1 MADLWLQFILTI
13 DATLRVAT
21 PLILCA
27 MAGIFSERA
36 GIIDISLE
44 GKMLA
49 AAFAAA
55 SIASITGSPWAG
67 LLVAIIVSVMLS
79 LLHGFAC
86 ITHKGNQVIS
96 GLAINILA
104 SGLTVT
110 LGIAIFAR
118 GGQTPLLGKEER
130 FRSFELP
137 FAEFLGTHIP
147 IVGTIYKEIISG
159 HNILVW
165 VALVAVFITSYIV
178 FKTSFGLR
186 LRAVGEK
193 PEAVDSAGLSVSR
206 LRFQAVILA
215 GLLTGIAGAYLS
227 TAHGAGFIR
236 EMTAGKGYIALAAMI
251 FGKWR
256 PWPALSA
263 CLMFG
268 FLDALAARLQGVSLP
283 YIGEVSTD
291 LILALPYI
299 MTVILLAG
307 FIGSATPP
315 RAIGVPYVKER

>member
-55 SIASITGSPWAG
+55 SIAAVTGSPWAG
-67 LLVAIIVSVMLS
+67 LMVAIIVSILLS
-79 LLHGFAC
+79 VLHGFAC

-118 GGQTPLLGKEER
+118 GGQTPLLGKGER
-130 FRSFELP
+130 FGSIHLP
-137 FAEFLGTHIP
+137 FADWFGKHIP
-147 IVGTIYKEIISG
+147 IIGTIYKEIISG

-165 VALVAVFITSYIV
+165 LALIVVFVTSYIV

-193 PEAVDSAGLSVSR
+193 PEALDSAGLSVSR